1 MSPQSN
7 QYVQPL
13 TNPVAGIRILLL
25 CVGVGLGSFA
35 ARAQSP
41 LDVGLHL
48 SPQLRYISSTAP
60 DGVDRRV
67 TTRGKDGL
75 AVGAVAGGYLE
86 YALTDRWYVRGG
98 IDVAY
103 KRNYYA
109 TERTAFEVD
118 SVSTGRN
125 FISYASIELPVA
137 ILYRFGYRR
146 NYDTWLLGVATT
158 LTRWSGNPRIQSTF
172 SGTTA
177 EDVDF
182 PRRSVTVFGGYERY
196 LSSVIVL
203 GLEPYLSYVP
213 TKFTIENSTTAK
225 VRFEVGLSLRLHLD
239 N

>member
-1 MSPQSN
+1 MCHLS
-7 QYVQPL
+7 VL
-13 TNPVAGIRILLL
+13 
-25 CVGVGLGSFA
+25 
-35 ARAQSP
+35 AQSP
-41 LDVGLHL
+41 LDVGLHV
-48 SPQLRYISSTAP
+48 SPQLRYISSSTP
-60 DGVDRRV
+60 DGVQRRV
-67 TTRGKDGL
+67 TTSGKDGL

-98 IDVAY
+98 IDIAY

-109 TERTAFEVD
+109 TQRTVFEVD
-118 SVSTGRN
+118 SVSSGRN

-158 LTRWSGNPRIQSTF
+158 LTRWGGNPRILSTF
-172 SGTTA
+172 SGSTRD
-177 EDVDF
+177 DVDY
-182 PRRSVTVFGGYERY
+182 PRRSVTVFGGYETY

-213 TKFTIENSTTAK
+213 TKFTIENATTSK
-225 VRFEVGLSLRLHLD
+225 VRFEAGLSLRLHLD